1 MKRKTKPLKLNEDYI
16 KVICDAIRIG
26 CPWIVAAQVAGISRK
41 TLYNW
46 KSNQSKGPL
55 NIRLRAEMKKA
66 QAEFIQNNLK
76 KIEAASKQNWQ
87 AGAWVLERRHPE
99 WFAKINE
106 RTDLDELRNE
116 CSSKPRSS
124 EAKSQKGKRSY
135 MKRRLITPGQK
146 VCT

>member
-55 NIRLRAEMKKA
+55 NIRLRSEMKKA

-106 RTDLDELRNE
+106 RTDLDELRKELKAIRNE
-116 CSSKPRSS
+116 LATNAQASQEAQKPNP
-124 EAKSQKGKRSY
+124 KKGKDR
-135 MKRRLITPGQK
+135 T
-146 VCT
+146 